1 MSTMIT
7 FKDDNLTKFMSK
19 DEIKAKAPF
28 IFATEPTNPAVS
40 DRYVMANTETI
51 IDDMEKL
58 GWGVVDCRQQRANKR
73 SNINSFHLVAFQNP
87 NVVITKTNED
97 GVEVADC
104 YPRILITTSHD
115 GKRSLSIHCA
125 IFRLVCSNG
134 LVVATEDFGKI
145 TLKHINYSFEELR
158 KVVAEFI
165 TNVDKQIVVMND
177 MQNTELND
185 EQKAD
190 FVTKALRIRKGVKD
204 DEKFEVDSETI
215 ADILTPVRKEDES
228 NKLWNVFNVI
238 QEKMMHGNYQMVSPT
253 NGRVRKARAIKGLAK
268 DLDLNTKLFR
278 TASSYIP
285 MAC

>member
-1 MSTMIT
+1 MDTMLT
-7 FKDDNLTKFMSK
+7 FKDDTLTHFMTK
-19 DEIKAKAPF
+19 DEIRAKAPF
-28 IFATEPTNPAVS
+28 IFNTEPTNPGVS

-87 NVVITKTNED
+87 KVVITRTDDD
-97 GVEVADC
+97 GNEVADC
-104 YPRILITTSHD
+104 YPRILISTSHD
-115 GKRSLSIHCA
+115 GKRSLTLRCGLY
-125 IFRLVCSNG
+125 RLICSNG
-134 LVVATEDFGKI
+134 LVVATEEFDKI
-145 TLKHINYSFEELR
+145 ALKHINYSFEELR
-158 KVVAEFI
+158 RIVAEFI
-165 TNVDKQIVVMND
+165 EKVGGQIEVMNE

-190 FVTKALRIRKGVKD
+190 FVTKALRIRKGIKE
-204 DEKFEVDSETI
+204 DEKFEVSAETI
-215 ADILTPVRKEDES
+215 DDILTPVRKEDES

-253 NGRVRKARAIKGLAK
+253 NGRTRKARAIKGLAK

-278 TASSYIP
+278 TATTYLP
-285 MAC
+285 MAA